1 MSLNVSES
9 QRLETPLENQPY
21 RLCANH
27 PFDGWFV
34 ICPIIDI
41 IFSMNDEEV
50 FADFLNRILKE
61 IKEYRTAVNRYDGD
75 NKLVAEDLDRQI
87 SLLEKNLPGIK
98 SEMDLFELSEND
110 FLDMLQLVEDY
121 LSVYI
126 INDADTKQMKLQEK
140 EYNQL
145 LEILEWFYTDDD
157 EDSEDEDETEGEE

>member
-1 MSLNVSES
+1 
-9 QRLETPLENQPY
+9 
-21 RLCANH
+21 
-27 PFDGWFV
+27 
-34 ICPIIDI
+34 
-41 IFSMNDEEV
+41 MNEEEL

-61 IKEYRTAVNRYDGD
+61 IKEDREAVIRYDGD

-145 LEILEWFYTDDD
+145 LAMLEWFYTDDD
-157 EDSEDEDETEGEE
+157 EDSEDEDETEEEE

>member
-1 MSLNVSES
+1 
-9 QRLETPLENQPY
+9 
-21 RLCANH
+21 
-27 PFDGWFV
+27 
-34 ICPIIDI
+34 
-41 IFSMNDEEV
+41 MNDEEL

-61 IKEYRTAVNRYDGD
+61 IKEDREAVNRYDGD

-87 SLLEKNLPGIK
+87 CLLEKNLPGIK

-126 INDADTKQMKLQEK
+126 INDANTKQMKLQEK

-157 EDSEDEDETEGEE
+157 EDSEDEDETEEEE